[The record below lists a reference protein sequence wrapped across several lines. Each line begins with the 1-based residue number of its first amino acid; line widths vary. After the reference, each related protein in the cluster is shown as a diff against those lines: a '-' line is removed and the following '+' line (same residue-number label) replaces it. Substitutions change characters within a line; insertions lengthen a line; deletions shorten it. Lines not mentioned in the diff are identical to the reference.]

1 MAHEVKDLMLKE
13 LEEKFRDIRQTGCVL
28 VDYQGLK
35 ADKARRLRRDA
46 LAQGAEMTV
55 VKNTIFGLAVEH
67 LGAGELRALLQGPIA
82 VVRAEDAIAA
92 ARAVEQMAKADG
104 AIAVRGGYADGKVL
118 GPEGVQRLASIPSRD
133 VLLSMV
139 AGALMAPLRRLA
151 CALLARPREL
161 LSVLEQLRDRAAP
174 APAATLEEPGE
185 DAVASGED

>member
-174 APAATLEEPGE
+174 APAATPEEPGE